1 MVPAQNIAHAGGK
14 KLGLVRTILQVTGHT
29 YFCTN
34 STVENKYSH
43 RLFSLAAPRG
53 WSNGDGNG
61 MSKGKSNSD
70 SDSNSRSLRDDN
82 QENNSKGKSNGNSGA
97 PSGMTTEK
105 ARATATA
112 TRQQPQILRLRSG

>member
-14 KLGLVRTILQVTGHT
+14 KLGLVRTILQVTGYT

-34 STVENKYSH
+34 STVENNYSH
-43 RLFSLAAPRG
+43 RIFSLAAPRG

-70 SDSNSRSLRDDN
+70 SDSNSNSNSRSLRDDN
-82 QENNSKGKSNGNSGA
+82 QENNSKGKSN
-97 PSGMTTEK
+97 
-105 ARATATA
+105 ATAE
-112 TRQQPQILRLRSG
+112 PLRG